1 MKPEHGLEWKCW
13 KFRAQLLSK
22 TDVDSILVYGQCP
35 VYCIYYYF
43 YSQFSFCTSITT
55 EWEMVKKATT
65 KEEGQERCHCVRC
78 GDTQMRATE
87 KLSFLEALLGK

>member
-1 MKPEHGLEWKCW
+1 MSTHGLEWKCW

-43 YSQFSFCTSITT
+43 YSQFSFCTSITLILNLPLN
-55 EWEMVKKATT
+55 VS
-65 KEEGQERCHCVRC
+65 V
-78 GDTQMRATE
+78 
-87 KLSFLEALLGK
+87 